1 MTGGGV
7 NIKRGGVQC
16 SYSIS
21 LLITRAGTPGDS
33 QKDDSRII
41 IVRGGGN
48 RSKGS
53 QE

>member
-41 IVRGGGN
+41 IVRGKGGN
-48 RSKGS
+48 RSTGS
-53 QE
+53 